1 MPGALK
7 RQWERD
13 LARFR
18 RPKPGEPDTA
28 RPGERT
34 GALIAGL
41 LTLAVLLVTVW
52 AVTAR

>member
-1 MPGALK
+1 MRGALK

-18 RPKPGEPDTA
+18 RPQPGRPDTA

-34 GALIAGL
+34 GSLVAGL
-41 LTLAVLLVTVW
+41 LVLAVVLVTVW
-52 AVTAR
+52 AATAR